1 MDTQQVVN
9 TIVTAIIVIF
19 SVFGNCLVVVSVAK
33 FEWLKTATNYSVAML
48 AFYDFC
54 NGLPIFTVQLIMSGI
69 NQANEN
75 ITDGYGTSC
84 KVYAFLA
91 AFSGFGNL
99 MCIIIV
105 TIDRYLFINWPLRYH
120 EIVTNSKALVVA
132 AVSFICVLVVSIMG
146 IYKQSA
152 TKPCSTFQMY
162 NRYVVNYV
170 GLPASLSAVILV
182 ILLYGKIAW
191 ITWKNRKSH
200 PSEMAGSDKSQRKIT
215 KIISLVI
222 GVFLMT
228 YLVYFAA
235 FLGTNG
241 VKAKYVRWIQVVA
254 IWTWRVS
261 TYLKNSFYY
270 FKSVRILQYY
280 FKQSCSSIAPY
291 RESCMVRSN

>member
-1 MDTQQVVN
+1 MDTQQVINV
-9 TIVTAIIVIF
+9 IVTACIVIF
-19 SVFGNCLVVVSVAK
+19 SVFGNCLVVASVAK
-33 FEWLKTATNYSVAML
+33 FEWLKTATNYFVAML

-69 NQANEN
+69 NEAKEN

-99 MCIIIV
+99 LCIIIV
-105 TIDRYLFINWPLRYH
+105 TIDRYLFINWPFRYH
-120 EIVTNSKALVVA
+120 GIVTNSKAFVVA
-132 AVSFICVLVVSIMG
+132 AVSFFSVLVVSIMG

-162 NRYVVNYV
+162 NPYVVNYI
-170 GLPASLSAVILV
+170 GLPTSVSAVILV

-200 PSEMAGSDKSQRKIT
+200 PSEMAGSDESGSQRKIT

-254 IWTWRVS
+254 IWIWRVS
-261 TYLKNSFYY
+261 TVFNSSVLNRSKAARICE
-270 FKSVRILQYY
+270 KSTIPLLA
-280 FKQSCSSIAPY
+280 QSFINNFAF
-291 RESCMVRSN
+291 